1 MKSNNTILNVT
12 IEIPKN
18 SSVKYEFNRF
28 LNKIVVDRVL
38 YGSNFYPQNYGFI
51 PQTLDYDGDELDCLV
66 ISNQPLFPGCIVP
79 TKIIG
84 AMEMIDDGDKD
95 TKLIGVINC
104 DPRFENINSLTDLAK
119 NYLLEIKDFFQNYKN
134 LQNKKVIIKGFK
146 DKKWAMNEYKK
157 CLDLKKKYG
166 NLSKDSFLRIMQK
179 SNNSKLD

>member
-1 MKSNNTILNVT
+1 MKNNNNILNITV
-12 IEIPKN
+12 EIPKN
-18 SSVKYEFNRF
+18 SSVKYEYNRF

-66 ISNQPLFPGCIVP
+66 ISNQPLFPGCVVP

-104 DPRFENINSLTDLAK
+104 DPRFENINSLDDLAK

-134 LQNKKVIIKGFK
+134 LQNKKVIINGFK

-166 NLSKDSFLRIMQK
+166 NLSKDSFLEIVQK
-179 SNNSKLD
+179 KYTIRK